1 MAKVQNPVIGRSKGS
16 AGGMTFSKGY
26 GKNVMRAKVFE
37 PNNPQTAAQMNQ
49 RRYFKTVSEQVA
61 SFTPAQ
67 LRVLFPNMPKG
78 MGRRN
83 ALTRQFTEY
92 YTDVNGQKTMN
103 LAQLMTVGNAPTMD
117 FGTTT
122 CAIATNK
129 INVGLD
135 AAVKANTAVMNYYFM
150 AVIIND
156 TKNLVVFPVNNN
168 KVETGT
174 LEIDLPNGWEDTDTV
189 HAIPL
194 ITDATAAFTGLGTL
208 GALERPARP

>member
-61 SFTPAQ
+61 TFTPAQ
-67 LRVLFPNMPKG
+67 LRLFSPTCPKG

-92 YTDVNGQKTMN
+92 YTDVNGQKTMELGSTDDSWQCSYHGLRYDYLRHCN
-103 LAQLMTVGNAPTMD
+103 RQNQCRVG
-117 FGTTT
+117 
-122 CAIATNK
+122 C
-129 INVGLD
+129 
-135 AAVKANTAVMNYYFM
+135 
-150 AVIIND
+150 
-156 TKNLVVFPVNNN
+156 
-168 KVETGT
+168 
-174 LEIDLPNGWEDTDTV
+174 
-189 HAIPL
+189 
-194 ITDATAAFTGLGTL
+194 
-208 GALERPARP
+208 RS

>member
-1 MAKVQNPVIGRSKGS
+1 
-16 AGGMTFSKGY
+16 
-26 GKNVMRAKVFE
+26 
-37 PNNPQTAAQMNQ
+37 
-49 RRYFKTVSEQVA
+49 
-61 SFTPAQ
+61 
-67 LRVLFPNMPKG
+67 MPKG

-92 YTDVNGQKTMN
+92 YTDVNGQKTMD

-129 INVGLD
+129 INVELD
-135 AAVKANTAVMNYYFM
+135 AAVKANTAVKNNYFM

-156 TKNLVVFPVNNN
+156 TKNLVVFPITNN

-194 ITDATAAFTGLGTL
+194 ITDATEAFTSLGTM
-208 GALERPARP
+208 GVTERPARP